1 MEKQYK
7 NLGYYFLILLV
18 FVALGFYYPYFSLF
32 PEFKSVTIIIHI
44 HAIALFLWLVI
55 LMVQP
60 LLIRYQKYEAHKKL
74 GKFTYFLLPVVI
86 FSMVGVIRQGYL
98 EGINE
103 KMSSTQSLKAQFTN
117 IVGIFTFLLYYSMA
131 ILNILKGNVG
141 LHMRYM
147 ICLFLEFVPPTF
159 GRTLGYW
166 LNMRQIYTYSIALL
180 LSTIILV
187 LLIINDK
194 KRKSDYSPYM
204 VALTIYV
211 TVYGSWLALG
221 HPL

>member
-7 NLGYYFLILLV
+7 NLGYYFLTLFV

-98 EGINE
+98 EGLSE
-103 KMSSTQSLKAQFTN
+103 KMSSTRSLKAQFTN

-180 LSTIILV
+180 LSAIILF
-187 LLIINDK
+187 LLIISDK
-194 KRKSDYSPYM
+194 KKKLDYSPYV
-204 VALTIYV
+204 VALSIYV
-211 TVYGSWLALG
+211 IVYGSWLALG

>member
-44 HAIALFLWLVI
+44 HAIALFLWLLI

-60 LLIRYQKYEAHKKL
+60 LLIRHQKYEAHKKL

-98 EGINE
+98 EGISE

-180 LSTIILV
+180 LSAIILV
-187 LLIINDK
+187 LLIISDK
-194 KRKSDYSPYM
+194 KRKLDYSPYV

-211 TVYGSWLALG
+211 IVYGSWLALG

>member
-1 MEKQYK
+1 MEKHYK

-60 LLIRYQKYEAHKKL
+60 LLIRYQKYEAHKIL
-74 GKFTYFLLPVVI
+74 GRFTYFLLPVVI

-117 IVGIFTFLLYYSMA
+117 IVGIFTFMLYYFMA

-180 LSTIILV
+180 LSATILV
-187 LLIINDK
+187 LLIISDK
-194 KRKSDYSPYM
+194 KRKSDYSPYV

-211 TVYGSWLALG
+211 IVYGSWLALG

>member
-1 MEKQYK
+1 MGKQYK

-32 PEFKSVTIIIHI
+32 PQFKSVTIIIHI
-44 HAIALFLWLVI
+44 HAIALFVWLLI

-60 LLIRYQKYEAHKKL
+60 LLIRYQKYRAHRML
-74 GKFTYFLLPVVI
+74 GKFTYFLLPIVI

-98 EGINE
+98 EGLNE
-103 KMSSTQSLKAQFTN
+103 KMTSTQSLKAQFTN
-117 IVGIFTFLLYYSMA
+117 TAGIFTFLFYYFMA
-131 ILNILKGNVG
+131 INNILKGKVD

-166 LNMRQIYTYSIALL
+166 LNIRQIYTYSIALL
-180 LSTIILV
+180 LSAIILV
-187 LLIINDK
+187 LLIMSDK
-194 KRKSDYSPYM
+194 KRKLNYSPYI
-204 VALTIYV
+204 VALSLYV
-211 TVYGSWLALG
+211 IVYGSWLALG